1 MNHFIY
7 CMEQYWAS
15 YKDLMLQQARERL
28 ELDHRYKVELAMGGE
43 AAPAPPSSESA
54 ARIAQDAIET
64 AAGWLI
70 QELLAHA
77 VSVFSPN
84 PETPLDLD
92 SQELVDRLGYRARS
106 ASFQPADLWRALEA
120 KYGNGVGH
128 SLAYQ
133 KRAESIGKYFSLSE
147 GSEVPTK
154 NGCMRLTRAIHYVD
168 KSYSVPVLG
177 HSESETLRLEVL
189 PALASFATWAGKPG
203 LARDIASLVPH
214 FSYPTGVK
222 SREAFN
228 LGSVHEGRIKLVTYQ
243 TSFEWTFELAVAETL
258 ALFLG
263 EIYFAPLQAA
273 A

>member
-15 YKDLMLQQARERL
+15 YKELMLQQARERL
-28 ELDHRYKVELAMGGE
+28 ELNHSYKVELAMGGE
-43 AAPAPPSSESA
+43 AAPVAPSSESA
-54 ARIAQDAIET
+54 ARMAQDAIET

-84 PETPLDLD
+84 PVTPLDLD
-92 SQELVDRLGYRARS
+92 FQEVVDRLGYQVRS
-106 ASFQPADLWRALEA
+106 VSFQPADLWRALEA
-120 KYGNGVGH
+120 KYGNGIGH

-133 KRAESIGKYFSLSE
+133 RRAESIGKYFSLSE
-147 GSEVPTK
+147 GTEVPTK
-154 NGCMRLTRAIHYVD
+154 NGCMHLTRSIHYVE
-168 KSYSVPVLG
+168 KSYSPPRLG
-177 HSESETLRLEVL
+177 HSESETLSLQVL
-189 PALASFATWAGKPG
+189 PALASFATWAGMPG
-203 LARDIASLVPH
+203 LAGDIAGLVPH
-214 FSYPTGVK
+214 FSHPTGVK

-243 TSFEWTFELAVAETL
+243 TSFEWTFEPAVAEPL
-258 ALFLG
+258 AIFLG
-263 EIYFAPLQAA
+263 EFYFAPLQAA